1 VTDETRNGWQDIL
14 IIDDEAPIQ
23 ALIADILR
31 DEGYAVRTVSSGPE
45 AFAALAAQRPALVL
59 LDVLMPVMPGE
70 DVSAA
75 IRRHD
80 PTLPIMLISA
90 SSSRAMAMVKA
101 GLAERFLAKP
111 FELDDLLACVQR
123 FLPSPAT

>member
-14 IIDDEAPIQ
+14 IIDDEAPIRET
-23 ALIADILR
+23 IADILL
-31 DEGYAVRTVSSGPE
+31 DIGYSVRCAANGTE
-45 AFAALAAQRPALVL
+45 AFMALVTRRPALVL
-59 LDVLMPVMPGE
+59 LDVMMPTQEGE

-80 PTLPIMLISA
+80 PTLPIVLISA
-90 SSSRAMAMVKA
+90 SPNRATAMVAA
-101 GLAERFLAKP
+101 GLAERFIAKP

-123 FLPSPAT
+123 FVPLTA